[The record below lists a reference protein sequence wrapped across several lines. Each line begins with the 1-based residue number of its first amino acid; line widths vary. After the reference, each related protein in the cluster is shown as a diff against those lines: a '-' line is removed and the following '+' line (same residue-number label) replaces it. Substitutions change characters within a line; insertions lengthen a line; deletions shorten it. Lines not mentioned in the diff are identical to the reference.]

1 MNPYTSALATMEGEL
16 QALDQRRAKL
26 IAALGSLRALDD
38 DCLPLESVP
47 PPKATKLATNERT
60 NERTK
65 QARGQGRPAGA
76 SLR

>member
-1 MNPYTSALATMEGEL
+1 MNPYTSVITSMEGEL
-16 QALDQRRAKL
+16 QELDQRRAKL

-60 NERTK
+60 NERSK
-65 QARGQGRPAGA
+65 REAKDGPQEPP
-76 SLR
+76 